1 MKRKLLATVGLV
13 SPILLGLCAFA
24 ILFMG
29 AVGWLFFGADD
40 SEIVKVSTVGPFFTL
55 KMFDDEAATAVDE
68 AELAAASASTGA
80 GQVEEATNTQLV
92 DVSANLEADVP
103 ALSAAEIEEQLGF
116 ALPEN
121 SVNSIT
127 GHGLATR
134 LVIPKLKLDAP
145 IMLAPI
151 KNQTWDVSQLGQA
164 VGHLEGTARPGSGS
178 NVVLAAHVTLDSGE
192 YGPFAGLGKL
202 SAGDSVYVY
211 DGGQQ
216 YEYVIDGRETVD
228 ITAVE
233 VTYPTETG
241 QLTLITCNNWNSE
254 EGRYVERLIMKGHLL
269 N

>member
-1 MKRKLLATVGLV
+1 MRRKLLATVGLV

-40 SEIVKVSTVGPFFTL
+40 SEIVKVATVGPFFTF
-55 KMFDDEAATAVDE
+55 KIFDDEAANVTDN
-68 AELAAASASTGA
+68 AELAVGSAST
-80 GQVEEATNTQLV
+80 EADQI
-92 DVSANLEADVP
+92 DVSANAEQDDVSTNLEADVP
-103 ALSAAEIEEQLGF
+103 AITAAEIQEQLGF

-127 GHGLATR
+127 GQGLANR

-151 KNQTWDVSQLGQA
+151 KDQTWDVSQLGQA
-164 VGHLEGTARPGSGS
+164 VGHLEGTARPGSAS
-178 NVVLAAHVTLDSGE
+178 NVVLAGHVTLDTGE

-202 SAGDSVYVY
+202 SAGDSIYVY
-211 DGGQQ
+211 EGGQQ

-241 QLTLITCNNWNSE
+241 QLTLITCNNWSAE

>member
-40 SEIVKVSTVGPFFTL
+40 SDIVKVATVGPLFTF
-55 KMFDDEAATAVDE
+55 KIFDDETATADDE
-68 AELAAASASTGA
+68 AELASISSGAEQVGESTDTQ
-80 GQVEEATNTQLV
+80 QVN
-92 DVSANLEADVP
+92 VSANLEADAP
-103 ALSAAEIEEQLGF
+103 SLTTAEIEEQLGF

-127 GHGLATR
+127 GQGLANR
-134 LVIPKLKLDAP
+134 LVIPKLNLDAP
-145 IMLAPI
+145 VMIAPI

-178 NVVLAAHVTLDSGE
+178 NVVLAAHVTLETGE

-202 SAGDSVYVY
+202 SAGDSVYLY
-211 DGGQQ
+211 EGGQQ
-216 YEYVIDGRETVD
+216 YEYVIEGRETVD

-233 VTYPTETG
+233 VTYPTETE
-241 QLTLITCNNWNSE
+241 QLTLITCNNWNSD